1 MTRKLIYNAEIVDLG
16 LLIDRTLIISD
27 LHIGYEQALNREGI
41 MVPRFQYKKILERL
55 QEIIKSFDI
64 GRIVVNGDIK
74 HEFGRITRQEWDEA
88 LDFILFLKN
97 NFDDI
102 VLLKGNHD
110 NFTKFIADKTN
121 LKVYETYSIGDY
133 IIMHGDKIPDGLM
146 NRDESTIIIG
156 HEHPCIGI
164 RNGER
169 FEKIKCYL
177 KGSYKAK
184 NLIIM
189 PSFNFVSEG
198 SDILHEKSLSPFLKK
213 RSIDEFE
220 VYGVENFEVLDFG
233 RIKDI
238 LNVKDRFY

>member
-1 MTRKLIYNAEIVDLG
+1 MTGKLIYNAEIADLG

-55 QEIIKSFDI
+55 DEIIKSYDI

-88 LDFILFLKN
+88 LNFIIFLKN
-97 NFDDI
+97 NFDEV

-110 NFTKFIADKTN
+110 NFTRFIADKTD
-121 LKVYETYSIGDY
+121 LRVYETYSIGDY
-133 IIMHGDKIPDGLM
+133 IIMHGDKIPDDLM
-146 NRDESTIIIG
+146 TRPESTIIIG

-177 KGSYKAK
+177 KASYKKK
-184 NLIIM
+184 NLIVM

-213 RSIDEFE
+213 GSMEEFE
-220 VYGVENFEVLDFG
+220 VYGVENFEVLYFG

-238 LNVKDRFY
+238 LKIQDRFY

>member
-1 MTRKLIYNAEIVDLG
+1 MTMEMIYNAEIVDLG

-27 LHIGYEQALNREGI
+27 LHIGYEQALNRDGI

-55 QEIIKSFDI
+55 QEIINSFEID
-64 GRIVVNGDIK
+64 RIVVNGDIK
-74 HEFGRITRQEWDEA
+74 HEFSRITRQEWDEA
-88 LDFILFLKN
+88 LNFIIFLKN
-97 NFDDI
+97 NFDEVI
-102 VLLKGNHD
+102 LLKGNHD
-110 NFTKFIADKTN
+110 NFTKFIADKTD
-121 LKVYETYSIGDY
+121 LRVYETYTLGDF
-133 IIMHGDKIPDGLM
+133 IIMHGDKIPDDLM
-146 NRDESTIIIG
+146 TMNESTIVIG

-177 KGSYKAK
+177 KGDYQEK
-184 NLIIM
+184 NLIVM

-198 SDILHEKSLSPFLKK
+198 SDILHEKSLSPYLKK
-213 RSIDEFE
+213 RSIEEFE
-220 VYGVENFEVLDFG
+220 VYGVENFEVLYFG